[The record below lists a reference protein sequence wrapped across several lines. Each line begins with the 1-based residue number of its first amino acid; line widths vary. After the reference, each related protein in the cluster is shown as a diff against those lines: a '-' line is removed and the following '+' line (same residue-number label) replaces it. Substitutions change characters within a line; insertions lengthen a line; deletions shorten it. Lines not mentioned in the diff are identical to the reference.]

1 MEENVPYQVDQMS
14 HANKIIEVE
23 GIFGLQ
29 RKKREQEVDDDDVE
43 E

>member
-1 MEENVPYQVDQMS
+1 
-14 HANKIIEVE
+14 VE

-29 RKKREQEVDDDDVE
+29 RKKRKQEVDDDDDVE